1 MGLVRAVITTAV
13 AALAVAVSAP
23 PAVAAHPCG
32 VAEPTVKLRGEARR
46 GHVARFA
53 YFGPSPLRI
62 AWGDGTRSG
71 PVVVRRRT
79 VSHRFRLSGR
89 VTVSFVTS
97 GGECCD
103 VSHQSC
109 SPLPNR
115 VTKVRVTVR
124 RPRSG

>member
-1 MGLVRAVITTAV
+1 MGLVRAAITTAV
-13 AALAVAVSAP
+13 
-23 PAVAAHPCG
+23 
-32 VAEPTVKLRGEARR
+32 
-46 GHVARFA
+46 
-53 YFGPSPLRI
+53 
-62 AWGDGTRSG
+62 
-71 PVVVRRRT
+71 
-79 VSHRFRLSGR
+79 LSGR

-103 VSHQSC
+103 VSHQNC